1 MSLTDPSSRRPQLY
15 KTMAQS
21 FPNHQQVELSQVR
34 ECVII
39 KMDMCTVT
47 GAPCRLEPT
56 TLPAGGER
64 GCTIVLCNC
73 ELLMMDQMGRNM

>member
-15 KTMAQS
+15 KAMAQS
-21 FPNHQQVELSQVR
+21 FPNHQHVELSQVR

-47 GAPCRLEPT
+47 GAACRFEHT
-56 TLPAGGER
+56 TLPARGER
-64 GCTIVLCNC
+64 DWNIVLCNC
-73 ELLMMDQMGRNM
+73 ELLMMD